1 MSKLLFS
8 DFVNVP
14 LQSIHPIRFVEQRLD
29 AVMFVGKKERFLCK
43 NPLSGILALIVVVVL
58 AVSNALPTLGLICF
72 SLMILV

>member
-14 LQSIHPIRFVEQRLD
+14 LQSIHPIQFVEQRLD

-43 NPLSGILALIVVVVL
+43 NPLSGILALIAVMVL

>member
-8 DFVNVP
+8 DFVNVT

-43 NPLSGILALIVVVVL
+43 NPLSGILALIVVMVL